1 MFYYAMPR
9 KVLLSMLSSS
19 STSITHS
26 IQLLYIGTYT
36 ALMPAKCVR
45 ILLNEY
51 RYVCTYIPMKFL
63 CARFTFMHSSLE
75 PASLVGKN
83 VQNRF
88 DNKMD
93 LIFTFMLI
101 NKGLCLNIFFPIN
114 TCACHSSSYFL
125 RPKKE
130 ANLFYHHND
139 GGLKPKTMIKTCHF
153 LKFCISLWG

>member
-1 MFYYAMPR
+1 
-9 KVLLSMLSSS
+9 
-19 STSITHS
+19 
-26 IQLLYIGTYT
+26 
-36 ALMPAKCVR
+36 MPAKYVR

-51 RYVCTYIPMKFL
+51 MYVPMKFL

-75 PASLVGKN
+75 PPSLVGKN

-88 DNKMD
+88 DNKTD

-130 ANLFYHHND
+130 VHLF
-139 GGLKPKTMIKTCHF
+139 
-153 LKFCISLWG
+153 